1 MTNIYTVLSRST
13 LKVFNDHNDI
23 VSTAFI
29 LSFPVENKENTTR
42 PFLIV
47 NEDVLSMYKNLHI
60 EMNFQKENVSNT
72 KNIYFSKDSVS
83 SFKIEELNVY
93 ALPLANVLNE
103 INKDNSLLELSGIT
117 TKLIPENDVLSS
129 MDGINEFTWFA
140 FNDKLNQIVCYQDKN
155 ITLLDQEF
163 NVYFQSSKA
172 NFGAPV
178 FIVNTGSFAVDNKIK
193 IGTRLLFMGY
203 FNKTIDGYTK
213 LNSSKVLAEKIKQK
227 FNFS

>member
-47 NEDVLSMYKNLHI
+47 NEDVLSMHKNLHI
-60 EMNFQKENVSNT
+60 EMNFQKENVSNIE
-72 KNIYFSKDSVS
+72 NIYFSKDSVS

-129 MDGINEFTWFA
+129 MDGVNEFTWFA
-140 FNDKLNQIVCYQDKN
+140 FNDKLNQIACYQDKN

-178 FIVNTGSFAVDNKIK
+178 FIVNTGSFTVDNKIK

-203 FNKTIDGYTK
+203 FDKTIDGYTK